1 MIFQILFS
9 SIQLNNVREGTKV
22 TKTISE
28 LSLSLVGNRKK
39 ALLTL
44 SRTCESL
51 INFIIFSQT
60 HIQ

>member
-39 ALLTL
+39 H
-44 SRTCESL
+44 
-51 INFIIFSQT
+51 F
-60 HIQ
+60 